1 MHGAKQLRPYDF
13 INRILVQLS
22 DKFTFPQNFRPTV
35 DSALPPSWGGK
46 LMVVYVQTASVATI
60 VCTNVSVFSF
70 MGRRC

>member
-1 MHGAKQLRPYDF
+1 MRGAKPPHPYVF
-13 INRILVQLS
+13 INRILVQRR

-46 LMVVYVQTASVATI
+46 LMVVYVQTASVTTI

-70 MGRRC
+70 TGRRC